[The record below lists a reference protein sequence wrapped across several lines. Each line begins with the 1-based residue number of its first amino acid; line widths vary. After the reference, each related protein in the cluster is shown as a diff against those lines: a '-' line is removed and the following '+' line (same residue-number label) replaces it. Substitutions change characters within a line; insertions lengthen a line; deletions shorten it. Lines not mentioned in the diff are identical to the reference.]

1 MHRTRDKTRWCIVHV
16 IGRGRVCERA
26 HEAERPWSIFDES
39 NQGLGFRDGFIL
51 FVVLDKIEKIT
62 K

>member
-1 MHRTRDKTRWCIVHV
+1 M
-16 IGRGRVCERA
+16 CERA

-51 FVVLDKIEKIT
+51 FVVLDKIKKVT
-62 K
+62 KE